1 MKKTEIKNVKPLLKQ
16 HIVSHSVLPAK
27 HKKLI
32 SDILI
37 EKIPQYETCIDSCQ
51 RFSKNKENDIKFWK
65 KEQKKYENKKKLAVE
80 ILTEF
85 GLF

>member
-1 MKKTEIKNVKPLLKQ
+1 MKKAEIKNVKPLLQQ
-16 HIVSHSVLPAK
+16 HNVSCSVLSAK

-32 SDILI
+32 ADILI
-37 EKIPQYETCIDSCQ
+37 EKIPQYETCIGSCQ
-51 RFSKNKENDIKFWK
+51 RFSKDKENDVKFWK

-85 GLF
+85 GLS